1 MNVALIVVTLSMAV
15 IYLGLLKMI
24 NADLL
29 SPMFLHALFLMLGI
43 VVPAVYRYRLGD
55 SVDAGMLS
63 FPISSNTLWSL
74 VIALLFF
81 SLGAILAA
89 LWFKRAASTRLL
101 AYDVLTDAKSRRR
114 VHAFLGL
121 GAAVTVFFFIVHRQL
136 YFDLWQALGSGDV
149 FTIIQTTRIEA
160 LYGSTWAI
168 QGITRIA
175 PLVGLLMFSRWYVT
189 RDRAAIRGAVV
200 LLVITFVCL
209 TIVGIRGIQVEALL
223 QLALLHAY
231 FCTVHKRRVLLAL
244 LAIGGMLLGLTALK
258 FGYGTANASVKD
270 SAELI
275 SRTVQR
281 VGIAPEQ
288 LQYAL
293 NAYPDHLAYR
303 YGGTYVQDAVS
314 LIPSPLK
321 RQFFPADY
329 WEDFN
334 GFLYRQLYGES
345 GGTTTVTVVGEFY
358 ANFGW
363 LGIAVGCFLYSFTMQ
378 WLSFKLATRAFA
390 SSLDVVIAVTISF
403 ALALSTIEGL
413 GEQLFVALLWA
424 AILKLV
430 VSQRH
435 RRILPGPL
443 DLVANPGGLQWSR

>member
-1 MNVALIVVTLSMAV
+1 MNAELIVLTLGMAV
-15 IYLGLLKMI
+15 MYLGLLKVI

-55 SVDAGMLS
+55 AVDAGTLS
-63 FPISSNTLWSL
+63 FPISANTLWSL

-81 SLGAILAA
+81 SLGAVFAA
-89 LWFKRAASTRLL
+89 LWFKRAGSTKPFAS
-101 AYDVLTDAKSRRR
+101 DVLSDARSRRR
-114 VHAFLGL
+114 VYAFLGA
-121 GAAVTVFFFIVHRQL
+121 GVVVTVFFFIVHRQL

-175 PLVGLLMFSRWYVT
+175 PLVALLMLCRWYVT
-189 RDRAAIRGAVV
+189 GDRVAKRRAV
-200 LLVITFVCL
+200 LLLVVTFSCL
-209 TIVGIRGIQVEALL
+209 TIVGIRGIQVETLL

-231 FCTVHKRRVLLAL
+231 FRAVNKRHILLAL
-244 LAIGGMLLGLTALK
+244 LATGGLLLGLTALK
-258 FGYGTANASVKD
+258 FGFGTANASVKD

-281 VGIAPEQ
+281 VGIAPDQ
-288 LQYAL
+288 VQYAL

-321 RQFFPADY
+321 RHIFPADY

-334 GFLYRQLYGES
+334 GFLYRQLYGDS
-345 GGTTTVTVVGEFY
+345 GGTTTVTIVGEFY

-363 LGIAVGCFLYSFTMQ
+363 LGIASGCFLYSFTIQ
-378 WLSFKLATRAFA
+378 WLSLKFA
-390 SSLDVVIAVTISF
+390 ARSFANSLDVVIAVTVSF

-430 VSQRH
+430 VSQR
-435 RRILPGPL
+435 RTRELPLPMG
-443 DLVANPGGLQWSR
+443 LVANLGGLQWSR